1 VSGCV
6 VVCLNSSEDFSVA
19 GDVGN
24 ENDQRLMGRN
34 LRPIPIVDGL
44 NLH

>member
-1 VSGCV
+1 V
-6 VVCLNSSEDFSVA
+6 VVCLNSSEDFPVA

-24 ENDQRLMGRN
+24 ENDQRFLSRN

-44 NLH
+44 ILH